1 MHCVHS
7 PRVRR
12 SSPTLGVIWLAD
24 SSWPRRTLFHLTMGI
39 VMILLR
45 YIVVSASV
53 MLLGATS
60 LPSLAADGLITS
72 PSANSV
78 DATMDKFE
86 AAVKKRGFIV
96 FARLDHTAGAE
107 SVGLKM
113 PRSTVIVFGNP
124 RAGTPV
130 FIKTPTVAI
139 DLPLK
144 ALVWEDANGKVF
156 LSYNS
161 AEYLFGT
168 IYVRHGAPHD
178 KEAVGNIEGALK
190 AISDEATK

>member
-1 MHCVHS
+1 MKL
-7 PRVRR
+7 P
-12 SSPTLGVIWLAD
+12 
-24 SSWPRRTLFHLTMGI
+24 
-39 VMILLR
+39 R
-45 YIVVSASV
+45 YIVISAAAA
-53 MLLGATS
+53 LLGGAS
-60 LPSLAADGLITS
+60 LPAFAVEGLITS
-72 PSANSV
+72 PSAHSV
-78 DATMDKFE
+78 DATMDRFE
-86 AAVKKRGFIV
+86 SAVKKRGFVV
-96 FARLDHTAGAE
+96 FARLDHAAGAE

-124 RAGTPV
+124 RVGTPV

-161 AEYLFGT
+161 AEYLFDT

-178 KEAVGNIEGALK
+178 KAVATKIEGALK

>member
-1 MHCVHS
+1 
-7 PRVRR
+7 
-12 SSPTLGVIWLAD
+12 
-24 SSWPRRTLFHLTMGI
+24 
-39 VMILLR
+39 
-45 YIVVSASV
+45 
-53 MLLGATS
+53 
-60 LPSLAADGLITS
+60 
-72 PSANSV
+72 
-78 DATMDKFE
+78 MDKFE